1 MRFNFFESLTQFFGL
16 LLKTMLILFLF
27 GTVNINKA
35 VSPDKNCTFAVHFT
49 TQISFLRLCNVIEIV

>member
-1 MRFNFFESLTQFFGL
+1 MRFNYFEPLTRFFGL
-16 LLKTMLILFLF
+16 LLNIMLILFLF

-49 TQISFLRLCNVIEIV
+49 NQISF